1 MKQKQKNNFLSDYLK
16 SNRKGSREAEL
27 MISAGWTAK
36 DRPHK
41 NRKMYDRKR
50 GKRDWKNDNSNSA
63 FSFGRI
69 KLSLRKIFKIMERG
83 L

>member
-1 MKQKQKNNFLSDYLK
+1 MEQKTKNNFLSDYLK

-41 NRKMYDRKR
+41 NRKKYDRKLQ
-50 GKRDWKNDNSNSA
+50 KRDWKNENTNPV
-63 FSFGRI
+63 FYFI
-69 KLSLRKIFKIMERG
+69 LR
-83 L
+83 